1 MRLLVTLTTAQGGLS
16 MPDLRAEAPQ
26 QFAASKSITTARV
39 DSITSQSTFM
49 VPGESSMEELKRH
62 HQSLNRARDKEK
74 MESINLTLSQICCD

>member
-1 MRLLVTLTTAQGGLS
+1 

-49 VPGESSMEELKRH
+49 VPGESSMEEHKRH
-62 HQSLNRARDKEK
+62 HQMRARDKEK
-74 MESINLTLSQICCD
+74 MESINSTLSQICCD